1 MRFINIYIY
10 IIYGGSWNSYIIYMY
25 QKSKGDGQRL
35 MRSRL
40 ILREMQRQY
49 FVQLAA
55 AAAAPPPP
63 PFPSSW
69 SSVIYYCLWI
79 LVFIWSTCLFHGPFA
94 CNVIKCR
101 CSLGQQYSNIPPV
114 CPYSIQPLPSSPP
127 PPYRYELV
135 INNSLLLISHMHDA
149 FINKEEQ
156 SVCAWY
162 NYFQLI
168 LSN

>member
-1 MRFINIYIY
+1 MRFINIYILY
-10 IIYGGSWNSYIIYMY
+10 IYGGSWNSYIIHMY

-79 LVFIWSTCLFHGPFA
+79 WYLSGQHVSSMGHLPVMLS
-94 CNVIKCR
+94 NVDAL
-101 CSLGQQYSNIPPV
+101 SASNIPIYLLFVLIRSNP
-114 CPYSIQPLPSSPP
+114 CHPHPP

>member
-1 MRFINIYIY
+1 
-10 IIYGGSWNSYIIYMY
+10 MY

-69 SSVIYYCLWI
+69 SSVIYYCL
-79 LVFIWSTCLFHGPFA
+79 
-94 CNVIKCR
+94 
-101 CSLGQQYSNIPPV
+101 
-114 CPYSIQPLPSSPP
+114 
-127 PPYRYELV
+127 
-135 INNSLLLISHMHDA
+135 
-149 FINKEEQ
+149 
-156 SVCAWY
+156 
-162 NYFQLI
+162 
-168 LSN
+168 